1 MCGRYYVDDDTAR
14 EIEKVIRDLDKK
26 LVMERKTDIH
36 PSDKAVVINLQKEQL
51 SAELMRWGFPGYQ
64 GKGLLIN
71 ARTET
76 ILEKPT
82 FRESVL
88 NRRCIIPAKGFYEW
102 NQKKEKNVFYHEYR
116 PVLWMAGCFREIQ
129 GEKRFVILTTQAN
142 ASVACVHHRMPL
154 ILDTADIENWIEDD
168 QFVEYYLRKVPVQ
181 LARLTSYEQL
191 SLF

>member
-26 LVMERKTDIH
+26 LLAERRTDIH
-36 PSDKAVVINLQKEQL
+36 PSETALVINHKEEKL
-51 SAELMRWGFPGYQ
+51 SAELMRWGFPRYQ

-71 ARTET
+71 ARTESV
-76 ILEKPT
+76 LERPT

-88 NRRCIIPAKGFYEW
+88 KRRCIIPAKGFYEW
-102 NQKKEKNVFYHEYR
+102 NQKKEKNTFYHKQM

-129 GEKRFVILTTQAN
+129 GENRFVILTTQAN
-142 ASVACVHHRMPL
+142 ASVACVHDRMPL
-154 ILDTADIENWIEDD
+154 ILETKDIEHWIWDE
-168 QFVEYYLRKVPVQ
+168 QFVEYYLRKIPVQ
-181 LARLTSYEQL
+181 LARQTPYEQL